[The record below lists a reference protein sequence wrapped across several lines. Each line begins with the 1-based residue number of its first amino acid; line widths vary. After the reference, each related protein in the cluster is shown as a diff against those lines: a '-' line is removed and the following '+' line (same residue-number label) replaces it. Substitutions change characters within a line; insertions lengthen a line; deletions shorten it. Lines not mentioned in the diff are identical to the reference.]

1 MPARQP
7 APQPLRLVEEFVN
20 TVDDDIEE
28 LTSPGAL
35 DGWYASHGLLPDKPA
50 ATDIDLKQALAV
62 REALRS
68 LLLANNGYPLDGA
81 AVAALNE
88 FTREAPLLLRFDS
101 EASVSLVPDSAGAA
115 AALAR
120 ILVVVLESMA
130 DGTWER
136 LKTCRSETCEWVFY
150 DSSKN
155 HSAAW
160 CSMRVCGNRQ
170 KARRYRSRRRGEMA
184 PAAVN

>member
-1 MPARQP
+1 MAARQP

-20 TVDDDIEE
+20 TTDDDAED
-28 LTSPGAL
+28 LTSPDAL
-35 DGWYASHGLLPDKPA
+35 AAWYASHDLLPNNAA
-50 ATDIDLKQALAV
+50 ATNDDLARALAV

-68 LLLANNGYPLDGA
+68 LLLANNGYPLDPAPVAVLNDFTGA
-81 AVAALNE
+81 
-88 FTREAPLLLRFDS
+88 APLLLRFDS
-101 EASVSLVPDSAGAA
+101 NAAAALVPGSAGVD

-170 KARRYRSRRRGEMA
+170 KARRYRSRKRGEL
-184 PAAVN
+184 AATAAG